1 MQKISDNLLLVKGLL
16 LSLFIADLK
25 LTFFIIVIKMATY
38 EEKLIKAQSEL
49 EELEAQKKIVLTAQQ
64 WETRDGQASRS
75 VVNISFRELL
85 KAIEYKKREIER
97 LENLIT
103 GNDKSIFRVGVRF

>member
-1 MQKISDNLLLVKGLL
+1 MLLVKGLL

-38 EEKLIKAQSEL
+38 EERLAIAMQELAEL
-49 EELEAQKKIVLTAQQ
+49 EEQKKKVLTAQS

-75 VVNISFRELL
+75 IVNVSFRELL
-85 KAIEYKKREIER
+85 NAIEAKKKEIKR
-97 LENLIT
+97 LEDLIT
-103 GNDKSIFRVGVRF
+103 GNNKSVFRVGVYF

>member
-38 EEKLIKAQSEL
+38 EERLAIAMQELAEL
-49 EELEAQKKIVLTAQQ
+49 EEQKKK
-64 WETRDGQASRS
+64 RS
-75 VVNISFRELL
+75 FFNF
-85 KAIEYKKREIER
+85 
-97 LENLIT
+97 LILHL
-103 GNDKSIFRVGVRF
+103 N